1 MILSCSNITKSFGT
15 DSVLE
20 QVSFHIEEREK
31 AAIVGINGAG
41 KSTLLKIIIGELA
54 PDDGTVVVTKGKTL
68 GYLAQHQDLDSSR
81 TIYDELLEVKRPV
94 IEMEERIRQLE
105 IEMKHSAGEELET
118 LYQTYSRL
126 SHEFELANGYAW
138 KSEITGV
145 LKGLGFE
152 EEEFSKPVCTLSGG
166 QKTRVS
172 LGKLLLSRPDIILL
186 DEPTN
191 HLDMESIAWLENYL
205 LNYQGTVII
214 VAHDRYFLDR
224 VVTKIVELDNGKATV
239 FQGNYSAYSEKKAM
253 LRANILKAYLNQQQE
268 IRHQEEVI
276 TKLRSFNREKSIK
289 RAESREKLLNKME
302 RIEKPTEVNDAMNI
316 TLEPDIQSGNDVLT
330 VRGLSKGF
338 DGQQLFSGVG
348 FDIRRGERIAII
360 GNNGTGKTTILKI
373 INGIVPA
380 DSGEIRLGSR
390 VHIGYYDQEHHVL
403 HNEKTLFQE
412 LSDTYP
418 GMNNTQIRNVL
429 AAFLFTGEDV
439 FKLIGDL
446 SGGEKGR
453 VSLAKLML
461 SEANFLILDEPT
473 NHLDITSKEILENA
487 LNHYTGT
494 VLYVSHDRYFI
505 NRTATRILDLT
516 HNTLVNYIGNYDY
529 YLEKR
534 DTMEQLLTGSAGA
547 GAAKNAGSGTAGQ
560 KDAGSLPLQGSAK
573 STAAGSVSF
582 TADGAVNAASLPWA
596 GAAKAAPLPSSAGK
610 TDWKQQKEEQ
620 ARLRKRQN
628 ELKKTEDAI
637 HELETRDAQIDALLC
652 EEEIFSDVAKLME
665 LNSEKQSISEKLEE
679 LYERWEE
686 LAED

>member
-1 MILSCSNITKSFGT
+1 MILSCSNISKSFGT
-15 DSVLE
+15 DSVLKH
-20 QVSFHIEEREK
+20 VSFHIEEREK
-31 AAIVGINGAG
+31 AAVVGINGAG
-41 KSTLLKIIIGELA
+41 KSTLLKIIVGELNA
-54 PDDGTVVVTKGKTL
+54 DTGEVVLSKGKTL
-68 GYLAQHQDLDSSR
+68 GYLAQHQDLDSGR
-81 TIYDELLEVKRPV
+81 TIYDELLEMKRPI
-94 IEMEERIRQLE
+94 IEMEERLRTLE
-105 IEMKHSAGEELET
+105 INMKRSQGEELES

-145 LKGLGFE
+145 LKGLGFL
-152 EEEFSKPVCTLSGG
+152 EEEFSKPVSTLSGG

-172 LGKLLLSRPDIILL
+172 LGKLLLSKPDIILL

-205 LNYQGTVII
+205 LNYQGTVVI

-224 VVTKIVELDNGKATV
+224 VVTKVVELDNGSSTV

-253 LRANILKAYLNQQQE
+253 LRASILKAYLNQQQE
-268 IRHQEEVI
+268 IKHQEEVI

-289 RAESREKLLNKME
+289 RAESREKLLNKIE

-316 TLEPDIQSGNDVLT
+316 TLEPDIVSGNDVLT
-330 VRGLSKGF
+330 VRGLTKGF
-338 DGQQLFSGVG
+338 DGQTLFSNVD
-348 FDIRRGERIAII
+348 FEIKRGERIAII

-373 INGIVPA
+373 INGILAA
-380 DSGEIRLGSR
+380 DAGEIRLGSR

-403 HNEKTLFQE
+403 HSEKTLFQE

-418 GMNNTQIRNVL
+418 NMNNTQIRNVL
-429 AAFLFTGEDV
+429 AAFLFTGDDV

-487 LNHYTGT
+487 LTHYTGT

-505 NRTATRILDLT
+505 NKTATRILDLT

-534 DTMEQLLTGSAGA
+534 DTMEQLFSSSPTVSS
-547 GAAKNAGSGTAGQ
+547 KPSENSSQ
-560 KDAGSLPLQGSAK
+560 
-573 STAAGSVSF
+573 TAAFAASGPVK
-582 TADGAVNAASLPWA
+582 AASLPWSGDRGSA
-596 GAAKAAPLPSSAGK
+596 SSSDSGNSSGK

-637 HELETRDAQIDALLC
+637 HQLETRDGEIDALLC
-652 EEEIFSDVAKLME
+652 REDIFSDVAKLME
-665 LNSEKQSISEKLEE
+665 LNAEKQSIAAQLEE
-679 LYERWEE
+679 LYEKWEE